1 MTSWKNEQ
9 FRPLNK
15 SIPPSCDT
23 FRSHEGGI
31 TNKEVPRFL
40 LYYMVISG
48 LFYVLMCVNIPIS
61 ISANERYDDW
71 LFFHNAESIFRGDWL
86 GAYGHMTL
94 AKGPGYPIF
103 LALNAMSGIPITLTQ
118 SLLYIS
124 SCFLLAIVIYRL
136 STSFWISICSFLI
149 LLWDPAMIP
158 VRILRSDISSAQVL
172 FVLACI
178 LQFSFLSKTVKQGL
192 KWALLGGIMLG
203 WLWITREDGV
213 WLVPGLFLFFALR
226 VVQLKLLNIKISYFL
241 TLIIYFIVSAAI
253 VWSCIAAINW
263 IKYGDFEEVDFKS
276 ASFEHAV
283 QAIQSVRVGRPE
295 AYIPAPNKVLRAIY
309 AASPA
314 FARLKP
320 YFDGPGKGWEA
331 PGCATYPSTC
341 GEIAGG
347 WFIWALRDAVASR
360 GLYHSPEQA
369 SDFYDL
375 LTKQINDACATGK
388 LTCRTNIISRFISPF
403 IPAITT
409 SQVRVIPDKLLKL
422 AGLLSWQEATPAAPN
437 SAGDHQQIEAMDKFL
452 NRPLRTPSAS
462 HKNSLYASGWFYPDN
477 GKWIQVK
484 CLGGIYNE
492 IITVN
497 RKFSPDIAAHFK
509 NPSANYQRFS
519 INIPSGHY
527 CGIQLT
533 ETLHNDHTLKIG
545 DMKAGGTTF
554 GGGTLYF
561 DKIKHL
567 HEKEVNTTA
576 YNVLK
581 YISGTY
587 KAALPPL
594 ILVMILIY
602 LWRIILIGKNIVTD
616 KYFLIIGLLLI
627 LVATRSA
634 MLLLISIS
642 SFPGINTNYMS
653 AGFPLL
659 YLAVVLSIGSLFGDK
674 YQPLE
679 NEDMD
684 KL

>member
-1 MTSWKNEQ
+1 MKLWNTSQ
-9 FRPLNK
+9 FRPAKRSSSPSHNIVQLREK
-15 SIPPSCDT
+15 SITEQETPL
-23 FRSHEGGI
+23 R
-31 TNKEVPRFL
+31 L
-40 LYYMVISG
+40 LYAMAISG
-48 LFYVLMCVNIPIS
+48 FLYVIMCMNIPIGLL
-61 ISANERYDDW
+61 ANASYDDG
-71 LFFHNAESIFRGDWL
+71 LFIQHAESIFHGEWL
-86 GAYGHMTL
+86 GQYSQMTL

-103 LALNAMSGIPITLTQ
+103 LALNALSGIPITLTQ
-118 SLLYIS
+118 SLLYVS

-136 STSFWISICSFLI
+136 STSFWISIFSFLI

-158 VRILRSDISSAQVL
+158 VRILRDDISPAQAL

-213 WLVPGLFLFFALR
+213 WLVPGLFLFFSLR
-226 VVQLKLLNIKISYFL
+226 VVQLKLLNIKFSYFL
-241 TLIIYFIVSAAI
+241 TLIISFIVSAAV

-295 AYIPAPNKVLRAIY
+295 AYVPAPNKVLSAIY
-309 AASPA
+309 AVSPA
-314 FARLKP
+314 FASLKP
-320 YFDGPGKGWEA
+320 YFDGPGKSWEN
-331 PGCATYPSTC
+331 PGCAVYPSTC

-369 SDFYDL
+369 SDFYNL

-388 LTCRTNIISRFISPF
+388 LTCRTSIISRFISPF

-409 SQVRVIPDKLLKL
+409 SQVRAIPDKLFKL
-422 AGLLSWQEATPAAPN
+422 AGLLSWQEAAPAAPN
-437 SAGDHQQIEAMDKFL
+437 SAGNHQQIEAMDKFL

-462 HKNSLYASGWFYPDN
+462 HKNSLYARGWFYPDN

-497 RKFSPDIAAHFK
+497 RNFSPDIAAHFK
-509 NPSANYQRFS
+509 NPYANYQRFS

-533 ETLHNDHTLKIG
+533 GTLHNDHTLKIG
-545 DMKAGGTTF
+545 DMKAGGTPF

-567 HEKEVNTTA
+567 HEKDVNTTA

-581 YISGTY
+581 YISEAY
-587 KAALPPL
+587 NVALPPL

-602 LWRIILIGKNIVTD
+602 LWRLILLGKNIVTD

-627 LVATRSA
+627 LLATRST

-659 YLAVVLSIGSLFGDK
+659 YLAIVLSIGSIFNN
-674 YQPLE
+674 QRQSLE
-679 NEDMD
+679 NEDME